1 MRSVVA
7 GVCPIIEESGS
18 QCVDYDRWPARL
30 LASRHD
36 LHAFKTF
43 LTSPLLLLCSDP
55 LSQKLWSVESGKALL
70 RISAKFGPPSG
81 PFSRDSSGEKI
92 TISIRVCGAVYRSL
106 SAQIMAPDTIG
117 RPSQFGKI
125 VLTVF

>member
-1 MRSVVA
+1 MWIMTGGLGGPWVPDMTCA
-7 GVCPIIEESGS
+7 LCPTITLSS
-18 QCVDYDRWPARL
+18 P
-30 LASRHD
+30 
-36 LHAFKTF
+36 
-43 LTSPLLLLCSDP
+43 LTSPLLLPCSDP